1 MADPDEIVARN
12 DERLRRLAVGEAAQR
27 ARARR
32 RQRTAERAGKR
43 VVRAATTGAVI
54 VLALIL
60 WGLIVGPIGT
70 TVLLLAVLGGLAA
83 MMIAGASGGHEQA
96 PRDLGEAVPAA
107 LPAATD
113 AWLDRQR
120 TALPR
125 LAAPQIDAISAH
137 LATLEGQLAQVPPAD
152 PVAQDLQRLLGKHL
166 PELVERYTRVP
177 ADQRA
182 RTIDTDGRT
191 IETTLVDGL
200 KVVEAELSR
209 ASDELAAVD
218 RDALLVQGK
227 FLESRYRNDS
237 LPGVGEGKAGA

>member
-1 MADPDEIVARN
+1 MADPGDVIARN
-12 DERLRRLAVGEAAQR
+12 EDRLARLAIGEAAQK

-32 RQRTAERAGKR
+32 RQRAAAKAGKR
-43 VVRAATTGAVI
+43 LSRAAI
-54 VLALIL
+54 VAGSIVVGLIL
-60 WGLIVGPIGT
+60 WGLIIGPIGT
-70 TVLLLAVLGGLAA
+70 GVLMLAILLGSIAVFA
-83 MMIAGASGGHEQA
+83 AGAISSDDPE
-96 PRDLGEAVPAA
+96 PRDLGSALPAA

-120 TALPR
+120 RDLPM
-125 LAAPQIDAISAH
+125 LAAPQVDAISAH
-137 LATLEGQLAQVPPAD
+137 LATLEAQLAQVPPAD
-152 PVAQDLQRLLGKHL
+152 PVAQDLGRLLGKHL

-182 RTIDTDGRT
+182 RTIDSDGRT

-200 KVVEAELSR
+200 KVVEAELAR
-209 ASDELAAVD
+209 ASNELSSAD

-237 LPGVGEGKAGA
+237 GGNPI

>member
-1 MADPDEIVARN
+1 MADPDQIVARN
-12 DERLRRLAVGEAAQR
+12 AERLDRMAVGEAAQR

-32 RQRTAERAGKR
+32 RQRSAQRAGR
-43 VVRAATTGAVI
+43 RLARAGGVAAAIIIG
-54 VLALIL
+54 LIL

-70 TVLLLAVLGGLAA
+70 TVLVLAVLLGAAA
-83 MMIAGASGGHEQA
+83 MVLAGVVGDREPE
-96 PRDLGEAVPAA
+96 PRALAEALPAA

-120 TALPR
+120 SSLPR
-125 LAAPQIDAISAH
+125 LAAPQVDAISAH
-137 LATLEGQLAQVPPAD
+137 LATLESQLAQVPPAD

-182 RTIDTDGRT
+182 RTIDSDGRT

-200 KVVEAELSR
+200 KVVGDELAR
-209 ASDELAAVD
+209 ASDALAAAD

-227 FLESRYRNDS
+227 FLESRYKGDS
-237 LPGVGEGKAGA
+237 LPPA

>member
-12 DERLRRLAVGEAAQR
+12 DERLRRLATGEAAQR

-32 RQRTAERAGKR
+32 RQRSTARAGRR
-43 VVRAATTGAVI
+43 VARSLGTGAAII
-54 VLALIL
+54 VALIL

-70 TVLLLAVLGGLAA
+70 TVLVLAVLGGIVA
-83 MMIAGASGGHEQA
+83 MAVAGMAGGGEPA
-96 PRDLGEAVPAA
+96 PRAVADALPAA
-107 LPAATD
+107 LPAVTD

-120 TALPR
+120 DALPR

-152 PVAQDLQRLLGKHL
+152 PVAQDLQRLLGRHL
-166 PELVERYTRVP
+166 PDLVDRYTRVP
-177 ADQRA
+177 AEQRA
-182 RTIDTDGRT
+182 RTIEGDGRT
-191 IETTLVDGL
+191 IEATLVDGL
-200 KVVEAELSR
+200 KIVEAELAR

-227 FLESRYRNDS
+227 FLESRYK
-237 LPGVGEGKAGA
+237 GEGLPDV